1 MEPDNRHCFMAQ
13 SPDNKDKTGCLRKMA
28 QEEWRIIR
36 KSIPDSCSHTPYC
49 LEDAKRRR
57 SKESA
62 LPAHLLHQTCHY
74 IYLSQRVRWKCLIL
88 CNTKWRKVRWHWHKD
103 QVWLILMRLTHWHF
117 NIVSNHIARNVSY
130 VGSLT
135 SWWFLASH
143 SLIVSRAMTAAGSFG
158 KPKWRA

>member
-1 MEPDNRHCFMAQ
+1 MAQ
-13 SPDNKDKTGCLRKMA
+13 SLDNKGKADCLKKTVR
-28 QEEWRIIR
+28 EECRIIR

-57 SKESA
+57 RRKESA
-62 LPAHLLHQTCHY
+62 LPAHLLHQTCRY
-74 IYLSQRVRWKCLIL
+74 IYLSQMVRWKYLIL
-88 CNTKWRKVRWHWHKD
+88 CNPKWRKVGYHWHKD

-117 NIVSNHIARNVSY
+117 NIVSNHIAGNVSY